1 MRYVW
6 LLSLPGIFKTNISNI
21 PCKIPYLSVK
31 NKDITYWK
39 KKLISYNGFR
49 VGIVWAGCSRQ
60 TNKDNYETDKLRSMT
75 LKQFEPLFCI
85 PNIHFFNLQK
95 DASKDQLKDFPAAR
109 IIDFMD
115 EVDNFMD
122 TAALISNLDLVIAVD
137 TSIVHLVGALG
148 KPVWMLSRY
157 DGCWRWLLNRN
168 DSPWYPTM
176 KIYHQSNKREW
187 GEVINHIR
195 QDLINLK
202 YIIETYNNR

>member
-1 MRYVW
+1 
-6 LLSLPGIFKTNISNI
+6 
-21 PCKIPYLSVK
+21 
-31 NKDITYWK
+31 
-39 KKLISYNGFR
+39 
-49 VGIVWAGCSRQ
+49 
-60 TNKDNYETDKLRSMT
+60 MT